1 MPEQNVGGEQKP
13 PTQRSRRQGRIALPV
28 ITENRFDVLV
38 LIVLSLA
45 LFLSLILFTVL
56 AVVSKDSAINS
67 KLADALAYICML
79 SIGAIGG
86 RLTGRT
92 GSPERIEAAEKR

>member
-1 MPEQNVGGEQKP
+1 MAEPKPEESSPPPPKP
-13 PTQRSRRQGRIALPV
+13 RRARRVAIPT

-38 LIVLSLA
+38 LLVLSAA
-45 LFLSLILFTVL
+45 LFTSMILFTVL
-56 AVVSKDSAINS
+56 AVVSKDTAISA

-86 RLTGRT
+86 RLTGKT
-92 GSPERIEAAEKR
+92 VGPERLEAGDK